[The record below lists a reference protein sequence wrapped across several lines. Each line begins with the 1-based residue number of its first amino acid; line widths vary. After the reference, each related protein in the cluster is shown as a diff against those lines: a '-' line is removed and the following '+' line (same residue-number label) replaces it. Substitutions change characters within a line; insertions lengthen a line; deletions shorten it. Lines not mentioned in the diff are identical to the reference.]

1 MTAKAIY
8 DGYGTSGC
16 LTRVEPV
23 ITSKPFLCETPS
35 PRHNPRLRSWLHHN
49 IHKILLLA
57 KSSKQ
62 CKKFSL
68 LCITHNPLWGYSSL
82 NSLHLTPIC
91 VGTSQSSHT
100 LSANDD
106 PLQASSSI
114 NETFWCQHVGLPCLQ
129 TEMIDMMEM
138 YLFSARGYAGHAPT
152 RGRSLR
158 RSWIRRIGCL
168 VVCLRALS

>member
-1 MTAKAIY
+1 MTAKATY
-8 DGYGTSGC
+8 DGYGTSGW

-62 CKKFSL
+62 CKQH
-68 LCITHNPLWGYSSL
+68 I
-82 NSLHLTPIC
+82 TPIC

-129 TEMIDMMEM
+129 TEMTDMMDK
-138 YLFSARGYAGHAPT
+138 YLFSARGYAGHATT
-152 RGRSLR
+152 RGRGLR
-158 RSWIRRIGCL
+158 KNWIRRIGCL

>member
-1 MTAKAIY
+1 MTAKATY
-8 DGYGTSGC
+8 DGYGTRGW

-23 ITSKPFLCETPS
+23 ITLKPFLCETPS

-57 KSSKQ
+57 KPSKQ
-62 CKKFSL
+62 CKKISL
-68 LCITHNPLWGYSSL
+68 LCIVLWCCSSL
-82 NSLHLTPIC
+82 NSLRLIPIF
-91 VGTSQSSHT
+91 VGTSQISHT

-129 TEMIDMMEM
+129 TEMIDMMEQS
-138 YLFSARGYAGHAPT
+138 LFSARGYAGHATT
-152 RGRSLR
+152 RGRGLR
-158 RSWIRRIGCL
+158 KSWIRRIGCL